1 LVLGW
6 LCQLFPNVRDAL
18 TIVRP
23 ETVVRWHRAGFRSY
37 WRWKSS
43 RRAGRP
49 ALPADVRYLIRE
61 ISIANPLWGA
71 SRIHG
76 GLLKLGHRRGQTS
89 VAKYLTRRRAPRL
102 KDGRPFSAIMPTG
115 SLRWTCSSYYNATRT
130 HLTLGK
136 DAPIG
141 RAAQH
146 VGCIKCRPVLGG
158 LHHQYVRI

>member
-89 VAKYLTRRRAPRL
+89 VAKYLTPPAAAHWMSMLVPRL
-102 KDGRPFSAIMPTG
+102 ALCRTADTGPGSSRGGRVRLP
-115 SLRWTCSSYYNATRT
+115 NA
-130 HLTLGK
+130 
-136 DAPIG
+136 A
-141 RAAQH
+141 
-146 VGCIKCRPVLGG
+146 
-158 LHHQYVRI
+158 